1 MCAESLRNACTMKE
15 PIRDNKNITNGMYAV
30 QNIGSMTH
38 RLLFSNTVVRC
49 DPFEA
54 PRLTG
59 SPMTYDQ
66 IRKHALSVLLQSFS
80 RCCNRSRN
88 LSGRAQNS
96 QNKRPPE
103 GSLSRTLR
111 GVPSGQRWP
120 ESLLTLRRRA
130 CSNRAMRSCAATR
143 RRRCVSLTLQ
153 RLGRESCWWRR
164 AAALRRGLAA
174 RDQARRPGALR
185 IDCFGIV

>member
-1 MCAESLRNACTMKE
+1 VASSRATAGHRIPRLSVYFQVRVSRKPGCGRAGANRMCAESLRNACTMKE

-111 GVPSGQRWP
+111 GEFRPANGG
-120 ESLLTLRRRA
+120 RRA
-130 CSNRAMRSCAATR
+130 CSRSAAEPAPT
-143 RRRCVSLTLQ
+143 VQ
-153 RLGRESCWWRR
+153 
-164 AAALRRGLAA
+164 
-174 RDQARRPGALR
+174 
-185 IDCFGIV
+185 